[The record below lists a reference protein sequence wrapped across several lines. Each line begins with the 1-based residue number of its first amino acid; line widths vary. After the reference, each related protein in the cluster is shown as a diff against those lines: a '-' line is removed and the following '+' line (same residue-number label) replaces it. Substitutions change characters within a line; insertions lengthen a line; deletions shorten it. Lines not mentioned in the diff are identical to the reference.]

1 MADQEIIPPN
11 KINTI
16 TNRQVM
22 GIKKIIS
29 WGRVIRTNIGRI
41 VWLTVSKIT
50 YEILRVKG
58 LNIM

>member
-1 MADQEIIPPN
+1 
-11 KINTI
+11 
-16 TNRQVM
+16 M